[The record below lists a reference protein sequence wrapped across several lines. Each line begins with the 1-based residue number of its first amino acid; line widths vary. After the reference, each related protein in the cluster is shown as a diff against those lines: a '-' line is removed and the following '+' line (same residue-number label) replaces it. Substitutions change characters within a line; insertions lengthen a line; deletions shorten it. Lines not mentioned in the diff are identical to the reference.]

1 MAKNHE
7 KFEYY
12 DVAVPRTN
20 TLLLRYL
27 HEMHENTNIQASQ
40 VLVQCAT
47 EYVRQVRGEGPLNT
61 LSAFGSLLPAMTS
74 LFSTMPP
81 SPAPGSGSFLSSGR
95 PPEAVQSLGDDFMR
109 HGAGDEDLD
118 AYGDPD

>member
-20 TLLLRYL
+20 TLLLQYL
-27 HEMHENTNIQASQ
+27 QEMHENTNIQASQ

-47 EYVRQVRGEGPLNT
+47 EYVRQVRGEGHLNA

-74 LFSTMPP
+74 LFSTVPP
-81 SPAPGSGSFLSSGR
+81 SPAPGTGSFLASGR
-95 PPEAVQSLGDDFMR
+95 PPEAVQSLGSDFMQQ
-109 HGAGDEDLD
+109 GVGDEDLD
-118 AYGDPD
+118 AFGDPD